1 MLVQTESDRW
11 VIPPQRAL
19 WLPPLH
25 IHSYH
30 LLSQT
35 DLRAIYFSSSLIAE
49 CTSFTKSQQVHVITA
64 TPLVKELIAGLFSE
78 DYARPS
84 QRKIALLLLEILS
97 EAPPL
102 TMALPMPNDERLF
115 SAARSLLV
123 NQRWEASL
131 SELAFMSA
139 MSERTFSRL
148 FMKDTGFSFRTW
160 KQRARICASLDLFG
174 VGAALTFL
182 LMLFFSPRNS
192 PSFFAQPAWQLLG
205 GVLGPIYVIILTVV
219 TPTIGIAM
227 TMIGILAGQVFKSL
241 IIDHFG
247 LLGTSRR
254 KIDSKRIIALI
265 FIIAALV
272 MVAQG

>member
-49 CTSFTKSQQVHVITA
+49 CMSFTKSHQVHVITA
-64 TPLVKELIAGLFSE
+64 TSLVKELIAGLFSE
-78 DYARPS
+78 DYATPI

-160 KQRARICASLDLFG
+160 KQRARIYASLIFSRTAFQSNRSLTSLVSHARRHLPLLFVPFLIQRRAILCLKPG
-174 VGAALTFL
+174 NHNRFL
-182 LMLFFSPRNS
+182 L
-192 PSFFAQPAWQLLG
+192 
-205 GVLGPIYVIILTVV
+205 
-219 TPTIGIAM
+219 
-227 TMIGILAGQVFKSL
+227 
-241 IIDHFG
+241 
-247 LLGTSRR
+247 
-254 KIDSKRIIALI
+254 
-265 FIIAALV
+265 IAAV
-272 MVAQG
+272 RIFCTTKRGWQGSHLRGTESP

>member
-1 MLVQTESDRW
+1 MIMAGAKSEMPGSIDKAPRHDEATGWSSTAISYQRGEADPPHHHVEGQLLFATRGVMLVQTESDRW

-115 SAARSLLV
+115 S
-123 NQRWEASL
+123 
-131 SELAFMSA
+131 
-139 MSERTFSRL
+139 
-148 FMKDTGFSFRTW
+148 FRTW
-160 KQRARICASLDLFG
+160 KQRARICASLDLLANG
-174 VGAALTFL
+174 VPIKQVAYQLGFSCPAAFTAAFRCILGAT
-182 LMLFFSPRNS
+182 PRDFV
-192 PSFFAQPAWQLLG
+192 P
-205 GVLGPIYVIILTVV
+205 
-219 TPTIGIAM
+219 
-227 TMIGILAGQVFKSL
+227 
-241 IIDHFG
+241 
-247 LLGTSRR
+247 
-254 KIDSKRIIALI
+254 
-265 FIIAALV
+265 
-272 MVAQG
+272 

>member
-160 KQRARICASLDLFG
+160 KQRARI
-174 VGAALTFL
+174 
-182 LMLFFSPRNS
+182 
-192 PSFFAQPAWQLLG
+192 
-205 GVLGPIYVIILTVV
+205 
-219 TPTIGIAM
+219 
-227 TMIGILAGQVFKSL
+227 
-241 IIDHFG
+241 
-247 LLGTSRR
+247 
-254 KIDSKRIIALI
+254 
-265 FIIAALV
+265 
-272 MVAQG
+272 